1 MSTLL
6 CPKCQSANV
15 KPVTVW
21 QVTSAS
27 LNVTAPPRPMFA
39 CQELFCLH
47 KWARQPNVEAVR
59 LQTKWKNQG
68 DQSCEH
74 STQRLINVAP
84 ADITLEGV
92 IDQSVFFSLRRVS
105 TMVAP
110 TRLMWGR

>member
-27 LNVTAPPRPMFA
+27 LNVTAPPQPMFA

-47 KWARQPNVEAVR
+47 KWARQPNVEVVR
-59 LQTKWKNQG
+59 LQTTWKAQG
-68 DQSCEH
+68 GQSCEH
-74 STQRLINVAP
+74 STRRLVDVAP
-84 ADITLEGV
+84 ADSGPARGLFYCEACGTEFVRPYKHLE
-92 IDQSVFFSLRRVS
+92 
-105 TMVAP
+105 
-110 TRLMWGR
+110 